1 MSQGDRHLTLAST
14 RLCPQFGLGLKVAEE
29 LKHFSCNCSGRELGN
44 CIREVAQLNEL
55 GRHVFRK
62 GGMNEKI

>member
-29 LKHFSCNCSGRELGN
+29 LKHFN